1 MRRHFALSRL
11 PFVAPSTFAAVSFL
25 LLSSCGSDSS
35 SADSDRPSVVV
46 STPILGAL
54 VSEIVGDAAEVTVLM
69 PNGVDPHVWEA
80 SPKEIEALSS
90 ADVVVINGL
99 HLEESLDEAIDAAR
113 DSGVRVFEAA
123 DHVDVIEHAE
133 DETEDSHA
141 EDETEDSHAED
152 ETGDSHAED
161 ETEDSHAEDETED
174 SHAEDEADHEHADG
188 DPHIWTDAAA
198 MADVVMALGDELA
211 EAGIDVGD
219 RASVVYERLLAL
231 DNELMESVEVVDAS
245 DRKLVTGH
253 ESLAYLAQ
261 RYGFELV
268 GAVIPGLS
276 SESEVSAGELA
287 ELKDVITGED
297 VRVIFSEAGTPDQ
310 VVGAIA
316 EETGVDVVVL
326 NTHLLPADG
335 TYDTFMTELVSAIVS
350 ALSS

>member
-1 MRRHFALSRL
+1 MMSRRVSYFVVSVLAL
-11 PFVAPSTFAAVSFL
+11 AA
-25 LLSSCGSDSS
+25 CGSESDVEI
-35 SADSDRPSVVV
+35 SDRRSVVV

-54 VSEIVGDAAEVTVLM
+54 VTEIVGDAAEVTVLM
-69 PNGVDPHVWEA
+69 PNGVDPHGWEA
-80 SPKEIEALSS
+80 SPKEIEALSD

-113 DSGVRVFEAA
+113 DGGVRIFEAA

-133 DETEDSHA
+133 EDS
-141 EDETEDSHAED
+141 
-152 ETGDSHAED
+152 GD
-161 ETEDSHAEDETED
+161 
-174 SHAEDEADHEHADG
+174 EHADG

-198 MADVVMALGDELA
+198 MAEVALGLGDDLA

-231 DNELMESVEVVDAS
+231 DNDLRRSVETLDEN

-253 ESLAYLAQ
+253 ESLAYLA
-261 RYGFELV
+261 RAYGFVLV

-276 SESEVSAGELA
+276 SESEVSAGELSSLKELIVA
-287 ELKDVITGED
+287 EKVG
-297 VRVIFSEAGTPDQ
+297 VIFSEAGTPDQ
-310 VVGAIA
+310 VVEAIA
-316 EETGVDVVVL
+316 NETGATVVEL
-326 NTHLLPADG
+326 DTHLLPEDG

>member
-1 MRRHFALSRL
+1 MISRFTS
-11 PFVAPSTFAAVSFL
+11 PFVVASLLAVVA
-25 LLSSCGSDSS
+25 CGGDAESDGTE
-35 SADSDRPSVVV
+35 RPSVVV

-54 VSEIVGDAAEVTVLM
+54 VTEIVGDSAEVTVLM
-69 PNGVDPHVWEA
+69 PNGVDPHGWEA

-113 DSGVRVFEAA
+113 EGGVRIFEAA
-123 DHVDVIEHAE
+123 DHVDVIEHTE
-133 DETEDSHA
+133 DESGESHTEDESGESHT
-141 EDETEDSHAED
+141 EDESGESHTEDES
-152 ETGDSHAED
+152 
-161 ETEDSHAEDETED
+161 
-174 SHAEDEADHEHADG
+174 DHEHADG

-198 MADVVMALGDELA
+198 MADVALALGDEFS

-219 RASVVYERLLAL
+219 RASVVYERLLTL
-231 DNELMESVEVVDAS
+231 DNELLESVEAVDAS
-245 DRKLVTGH
+245 ERKLVTGH

-287 ELKDVITGED
+287 ELKDVIASED

-310 VVGAIA
+310 VVEAIA
-316 EETGVDVVVL
+316 EETGVDVVEL
-326 NTHLLPADG
+326 DTHLLPADG
-335 TYDTFMTELVSAIVS
+335 AYDTFMTELVSAIVS

>member
-1 MRRHFALSRL
+1 MNSRF
-11 PFVAPSTFAAVSFL
+11 PFPVVVASLLAVVA
-25 LLSSCGSDSS
+25 CGGDAESGGTG
-35 SADSDRPSVVV
+35 RPSVVV

-54 VSEIVGDAAEVTVLM
+54 VTEIVGDSAEVTVLM
-69 PNGVDPHVWEA
+69 PNGVDPHGWEA

-113 DSGVRVFEAA
+113 DGGVRIFEAA

-133 DETEDSHA
+133 DESGESHS
-141 EDETEDSHAED
+141 EDESE
-152 ETGDSHAED
+152 
-161 ETEDSHAEDETED
+161 
-174 SHAEDEADHEHADG
+174 HEHADG

-198 MADVVMALGDELA
+198 MADVALALGDEFA

-219 RASVVYERLLAL
+219 QASVVYERLLTL
-231 DNELMESVEVVDAS
+231 DNDLSKSVEAVEAS
-245 DRKLVTGH
+245 ERKLVTGH
-253 ESLAYLAQ
+253 ESLAYLAR

-287 ELKDVITGED
+287 ELKEVIVAEKVG
-297 VRVIFSEAGTPDQ
+297 VIFSEAGTPDQ
-310 VVGAIA
+310 VVEAIA
-316 EETGVDVVVL
+316 DETGADVVVL
-326 NTHLLPADG
+326 DTHLLPEDG

>member
-1 MRRHFALSRL
+1 MRRHLALSRL
-11 PFVAPSTFAAVSFL
+11 PFVAPSTLAAVSFL

-69 PNGVDPHVWEA
+69 PNGVDPHGWEA

-123 DHVDVIEHAE
+123 DHVDVIEH
-133 DETEDSHA
+133 T
-141 EDETEDSHAED
+141 
-152 ETGDSHAED
+152 
-161 ETEDSHAEDETED
+161 EDETED

>member
-1 MRRHFALSRL
+1 MNSRL
-11 PFVAPSTFAAVSFL
+11 RFPVVVVASLLAVV
-25 LLSSCGSDSS
+25 SCGGDAESGGTE
-35 SADSDRPSVVV
+35 RPSVVV

-54 VSEIVGDAAEVTVLM
+54 VTEIVGDSAEVTVLM
-69 PNGVDPHVWEA
+69 PNGVDPHGWEA

-113 DSGVRVFEAA
+113 DGGVRIFEAA

-133 DETEDSHA
+133 DESGESHS
-141 EDETEDSHAED
+141 EDESE
-152 ETGDSHAED
+152 
-161 ETEDSHAEDETED
+161 
-174 SHAEDEADHEHADG
+174 HEHADG

-198 MADVVMALGDELA
+198 MADVALALGDEFA

-219 RASVVYERLLAL
+219 RASVVYERLLTL
-231 DNELMESVEVVDAS
+231 DNDLSKSVEAVEAS
-245 DRKLVTGH
+245 ERKLVTGH
-253 ESLAYLAQ
+253 ESLAYLAR

-287 ELKDVITGED
+287 ELKQVIASEKVG
-297 VRVIFSEAGTPDQ
+297 VIFSEAGTPDQ
-310 VVGAIA
+310 VVEAIA
-316 EETGVDVVVL
+316 DETGADVVVL
-326 NTHLLPADG
+326 DTHLLPEDG

>member
-1 MRRHFALSRL
+1 MIIIIEMSFDSRVAVLAVALTGSL
-11 PFVAPSTFAAVSFL
+11 VACGGDAGPSAAT
-25 LLSSCGSDSS
+25 
-35 SADSDRPSVVV
+35 RPTVVV
-46 STPILGAL
+46 STSILGAL

-69 PNGVDPHVWEA
+69 PNGVDPHGWEA

-123 DHVDVIEHAE
+123 DHVDVIEH
-133 DETEDSHA
+133 T
-141 EDETEDSHAED
+141 
-152 ETGDSHAED
+152 
-161 ETEDSHAEDETED
+161 EDETED

-231 DNELMESVEVVDAS
+231 DNELVESVEVVDAS

-253 ESLAYLAQ
+253 ESLAYLAR

-287 ELKDVITGED
+287 ELKDVIAGED
-297 VRVIFSEAGTPDQ
+297 VRVIFTEAGTPDQ
-310 VVGAIA
+310 VVEAIA

-326 NTHLLPADG
+326 DTHLLPADG

>member
-1 MRRHFALSRL
+1 MRRHLALSRL
-11 PFVAPSTFAAVSFL
+11 PFVAPSTLAAVSFL

-161 ETEDSHAEDETED
+161 E
-174 SHAEDEADHEHADG
+174 ADHEHADG

-310 VVGAIA
+310 VVEAIA
-316 EETGVDVVVL
+316 EETGADVVVL
-326 NTHLLPADG
+326 DTHLLPADG

>member
-1 MRRHFALSRL
+1 MISRFTS
-11 PFVAPSTFAAVSFL
+11 PFVVASL
-25 LLSSCGSDSS
+25 LTVVACGGDAESDG
-35 SADSDRPSVVV
+35 AERPSVVV

-54 VSEIVGDAAEVTVLM
+54 VTEIVGDSAEVTVLM
-69 PNGVDPHVWEA
+69 PNGVDPHGWEA

-99 HLEESLDEAIDAAR
+99 HLEEPLDEAIDAAR
-113 DSGVRVFEAA
+113 EGGVRIFEAA
-123 DHVDVIEHAE
+123 DHVDVIEHTE
-133 DETEDSHA
+133 DESGESHTEDESGESH
-141 EDETEDSHAED
+141 T
-152 ETGDSHAED
+152 
-161 ETEDSHAEDETED
+161 
-174 SHAEDEADHEHADG
+174 EDEADHEHADG

-198 MADVVMALGDELA
+198 MADVALALGDEFS

-219 RASVVYERLLAL
+219 RASVVYERLLTL
-231 DNELMESVEVVDAS
+231 DNELLESVEAVDAS
-245 DRKLVTGH
+245 ERKLVTGH

-287 ELKDVITGED
+287 ELKDVIASED

-310 VVGAIA
+310 VVEAIA
-316 EETGVDVVVL
+316 EETGVDVVEL
-326 NTHLLPADG
+326 DTHLLPADG
-335 TYDTFMTELVSAIVS
+335 AYDTFMTELVSAIVS